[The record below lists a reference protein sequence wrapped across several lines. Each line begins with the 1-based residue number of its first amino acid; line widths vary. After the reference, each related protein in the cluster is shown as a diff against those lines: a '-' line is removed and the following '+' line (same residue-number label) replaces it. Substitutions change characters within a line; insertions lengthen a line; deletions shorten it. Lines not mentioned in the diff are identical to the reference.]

1 LTLLAESES
10 FFVVPSFDP
19 GYTAQPFR
27 DLCESLPGPS
37 VYPATDFR
45 VEWGPIF
52 HRGRLDGTARVLVIG
67 QDPAQHETIAR
78 RILVGEAGHRI
89 QGFLAKLGIDRSYVM
104 VNTFLYSVFGQG
116 GGNKHR
122 DDKKIAAYRN
132 KWIRALLAP
141 GKIDAVV
148 MLGSLAESAWESW
161 EATATGPQPTSVRIT
176 HPTQPES
183 SAGGNSAKHAAAIAA
198 MLDNWN
204 KALQTLHP
212 LPHRDKSQALKLYGD
227 SFRPNE
233 KIAIPEE
240 DLPAG
245 TPAWMRL
252 DDGWADRPGTG
263 FTKRRTITVTVPRDA
278 L

>member
-1 LTLLAESES
+1 MPA
-10 FFVVPSFDP
+10 FDP
-19 GYTAQPFR
+19 GYAAQPFR
-27 DLCESLPGPS
+27 DLCESMPGTS
-37 VYPATDFR
+37 VYPASDFR
-45 VEWGPIF
+45 VEWGPVF
-52 HRGRLDGTARVLVIG
+52 HRGRLDRSARVLVLG

-104 VNTFLYSVFGQG
+104 VNTFLYSVLGQG

-132 KWIRALLAP
+132 KWIQALLAP

-148 MLGSLAESAWESW
+148 MLGSLATSAWESW
-161 EATATGPQPTSVRIT
+161 KATAGGAQPTAVHIT

-183 SAGGNSAKHAAAIAA
+183 AGGSSAKHAAAIAK

-204 KALQTLHP
+204 EALQTLHP
-212 LPHRDKSQALKLYGD
+212 LPHPDKSRSLKLYGD
-227 SFRPNE
+227 SFRANE
-233 KIAIPEE
+233 KIPIPE
-240 DLPAG
+240 DDMPAG
-245 TPAWMRL
+245 TPDWMRL

-263 FTKRRTITVTVPRDA
+263 LKKRRTITVTVPSDA
-278 L
+278 I